1 MKATIKSLV
10 LVVVLML
17 SAFVSAQDII
27 ITTDERKIEA
37 KIVEV
42 SKSEIRYKEIGDLE
56 GPTFVL
62 STKEINSILYSSGKV
77 TVFKHTP
84 TAPEFKNNG
93 ARITKTDDFYYLGD
107 TRLTEAEYLSFIR
120 LNCPEAWVSYVKG
133 RRLWAN
139 GWCLFGLGLGAT
151 FGLGVP
157 LTVAGS
163 RDARYNGR
171 YGMLASGCTFLTL
184 GCLAT
189 TACIP
194 CLIVGGIKKNNSHEV
209 YNEVCATKERAALEL
224 DFQAGQNGMGLALKF

>member
-1 MKATIKSLV
+1 MQTTIKSL
-10 LVVVLML
+10 LLMALML
-17 SAFVSAQDII
+17 LSMLLSAQDII
-27 ITTDERKIEA
+27 ITNDSQKIEA
-37 KIVEV
+37 KITEV
-42 SKSEIRYKEIGDLE
+42 SKSEIRYKEYDNLD

-62 STKEINSILYSSGKV
+62 STKDIDTIIYSSGKV
-77 TVFKHTP
+77 KLFKHTP
-84 TAPEFKNNG
+84 TPSTGNG
-93 ARITKTDDFYYLGD
+93 VISKVDDYYCMGD
-107 TRLTEAEYLSFIR
+107 IRMSEEEYLSYIR
-120 LNCPEAWVSYVKG
+120 LNCPAAWSSYLKG
-133 RRLWAN
+133 RQLWAN
-139 GWCLFGLGLGAT
+139 GWCLFGLGIGTT

-163 RDARYNGR
+163 RDARHNGH

-224 DFQAGQNGMGLALKF
+224 DFQAGQNGLGLALKF